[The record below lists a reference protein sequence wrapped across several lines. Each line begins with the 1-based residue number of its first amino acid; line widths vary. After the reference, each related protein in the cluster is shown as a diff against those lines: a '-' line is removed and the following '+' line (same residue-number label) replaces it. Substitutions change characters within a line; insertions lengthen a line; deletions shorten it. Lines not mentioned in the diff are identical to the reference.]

1 MATYQVQGP
10 DGKNISVEGP
20 ENATDDELIQVAA
33 RDYYSNPANIEKKY
47 TTGQT
52 LGKAFD
58 RGKRRLGSTFGDLIP
73 AIGGSVLGFDEY
85 AEKQLDEAEQSEAYI
100 QRNLAPKYPS
110 FKDVDGVGSAL
121 EFAGETV
128 FEQFPNL
135 ASMLITGGIGSGAAR
150 VGAAKLG
157 AKALAKRQAKGQA
170 GGVYLGSYAL
180 NSPEIFQNIYEETGK
195 LTQGAALVF
204 GAAAA
209 GLDSVLPQSILKGIS
224 PAAKAAITKE
234 ALKKS
239 GMRPGLAESVFKN
252 VLKGTAQEG
261 LTEGAQ
267 EAISITAENFVGDN
281 PQIFESEDWE
291 RIVESSVR
299 GAVAGGVFKGA
310 SAPIERLNTPAA
322 PPAAPPA

>member
-135 ASMLITGGIGSGAAR
+135 ASLLITGCVAS
-150 VGAAKLG
+150 
-157 AKALAKRQAKGQA
+157 
-170 GGVYLGSYAL
+170 
-180 NSPEIFQNIYEETGK
+180 
-195 LTQGAALVF
+195 
-204 GAAAA
+204 
-209 GLDSVLPQSILKGIS
+209 
-224 PAAKAAITKE
+224 
-234 ALKKS
+234 
-239 GMRPGLAESVFKN
+239 
-252 VLKGTAQEG
+252 
-261 LTEGAQ
+261 
-267 EAISITAENFVGDN
+267 FVG
-281 PQIFESEDWE
+281 S
-291 RIVESSVR
+291 
-299 GAVAGGVFKGA
+299 
-310 SAPIERLNTPAA
+310 
-322 PPAAPPA
+322 